1 MQSTDFSDCS
11 EADSVGMSP
20 SSRSTPSI
28 PESPTTTTSTSGSTF
43 GNINRKI
50 HKIKSKINAIK
61 PKGYKNSA
69 GEQSCNNNS
78 SLDST
83 DVEADE
89 VVTKKYKLSSST
101 SVEIT
106 KVDHFDQQLGGT
118 SQTSHVAHVALSSN
132 FKLNNKQIQNV
143 LKQHEKAPVS
153 DSKDSG
159 FSSCPSSQE
168 FEYNLARSISS
179 DSSQSLGGSQ
189 VFGKEVKPAE
199 DSDDSEDEKILHKV
213 DEFSK
218 QSSETKQKLLSECL
232 TKIKSNPELPRSSE
246 TMDPA
251 SDVNESN
258 LGLCRFCLVNPKDG
272 VFVHNNCLHLCCCYK
287 CAVKV
292 WKKRKS
298 CPICN
303 CKVKNVTKLF
313 VH

>member
-1 MQSTDFSDCS
+1 MATSTTDYSDGS
-11 EADSVGMSP
+11 EVDRSSAPPSLPASP
-20 SSRSTPSI
+20 SISSA
-28 PESPTTTTSTSGSTF
+28 TTGTTF
-43 GNINRKI
+43 GNINRKVL
-50 HKIKSKINAIK
+50 KVKNKSK
-61 PKGYKNSA
+61 PSGFKNSA

-83 DVEADE
+83 DAEEGEQVS
-89 VVTKKYKLSSST
+89 KKYKLSSST
-101 SVEIT
+101 SLEIT
-106 KVDHFDQQLGGT
+106 KVNHFDQQLEGNSQTT
-118 SQTSHVAHVALSSN
+118 SQNAHIALSSN

-143 LKQHEKAPVS
+143 LKQHQTAPVS
-153 DSKDSG
+153 DKDSG
-159 FSSCPSSQE
+159 CSSCPSSQE
-168 FEYNLARSISS
+168 FDYNLVRSASS

-189 VFGKEVKPAE
+189 VFGNAIKPTEDTE
-199 DSDDSEDEKILHKV
+199 DSDDEKILNKV

-232 TKIKSNPELPRSSE
+232 TKAKYNPELPRSSE
-246 TMDPA
+246 TLDPA

-258 LGLCRFCLVNPKDG
+258 LGLCRFCFVNPKDG